1 VRRGRGPSS
10 SSVVGRLASADS
22 IETGGFTP
30 GAILVER
37 YRIIG
42 LIGRGGMGEVYRA
55 DDLKL
60 GQPVALKFLPERLSS
75 DAPLLDRFFAEVRT
89 ARQVSHPNVCRVY
102 DIGEAEGRHFLSMEY
117 VDGEDLASLLRRI
130 GGLPPS
136 KALEIA
142 RQLCAGLAAAHERG
156 VLHRDLKPANVMVDG
171 RGRARI
177 MDFGLAVAIQDGA
190 GDAGRDVA
198 GTPAY
203 MAPEQLAGKGAT
215 VRSDLY
221 ALGLVLFELYTGRR
235 AFEAATV
242 EGYRQKHAEATPTS
256 PSALVAGIDPAVER
270 AILRCL
276 EKDPQM
282 RPASAAQ
289 VAAALPGGDP
299 LAAALAA
306 GETPSPEMVAAA
318 GTEERLSPT
327 IARGLIAAT
336 VVIVLL
342 HAFLARRVCLLP
354 VVGSEKSGQVLRVHA
369 REILASLG
377 MPERPADWAGSLE
390 GDPAFLRWAVDHDPA
405 PDRWR
410 RGIARDGLTYVYR
423 ESPLPMLPTDLTN
436 GPVPV
441 PFVTDVDPAPVLA
454 GMKELR
460 LDSEGRLKELHVVP
474 PEMEKAGPGGPAPPD
489 DWSALFRAAGLDP
502 RMFHSVEPRWNPR
515 EYADSRAAWEGPHPE
530 RRGVTMRV
538 EAAAYRG
545 RPVSFLWIGP
555 WSSSSRDLPDQRT
568 AGRRAADL
576 IWIGIVLTL
585 LFAGAWMARRNLRA
599 GRGDRRGAARLAA
612 AVVIVQLAMWVL
624 GAHHVSSEEEFGIL
638 VTGLASAAVMGGVA
652 WLVYIALEP
661 IMRRYWPGMLVSWTR
676 LIAGNW
682 KDSLVG
688 RDLLVGASS
697 GALIAILMGPIRRYI
712 PPWLGELPPAP
723 RTMTDDPSRVRDG
736 VAWLIQA
743 PAISIW
749 WVLALVMFLVF
760 VRRIV
765 RVQWIAGIVVALFFA
780 ANYLG
785 VPPLH
790 VTLPIAAAT
799 TGFLVFIA
807 IRFGLL
813 AALVA
818 HTCTR
823 WLECFVMTPDPSA
836 WYFYQGAIAIGLVL
850 ALALWGLAS
859 TQAGVRST

>member
-1 VRRGRGPSS
+1 MRRGRGPSS

-318 GTEERLSPT
+318 GTDERISPAV
-327 IARGLIAAT
+327 ARGLVAAS
-336 VVIVLL
+336 VLVMLL
-342 HAFLARRVCLLP
+342 HAFLAPRTCVLP
-354 VVGSEKSGQVLRVHA
+354 VVGSEKSGEVLRVRA

-377 MPERPADWAGSLE
+377 MPERPGDWAGSL
-390 GDPAFLRWAVDHDPA
+390 DHDIPFFVWIA
-405 PDRWR
+405 NHDQSAGRWR
-410 RGIARDGLTYVYR
+410 RGIMRDGLSYLYR
-423 ESPLPMLPTDLTN
+423 ESPLPLVPTPLGE
-436 GPVPV
+436 GPFPSPLVTQSDPPPV
-441 PFVTDVDPAPVLA
+441 RA
-454 GMKELR
+454 GMKEVR
-460 LDSEGRLKELHVVP
+460 IDAEGRLKELHVVP
-474 PEMEKAGPGGPAPPD
+474 QEIEKASGPAPPA
-489 DWSALFRAAGLDP
+489 DWIALFRAAGLEP
-502 RMFHSVEPRWNPR
+502 SVFHSVEPRWSPPVF
-515 EYADSRAAWEGPHPE
+515 ADSRAAWEGPHPE
-530 RRGVTMRV
+530 RSGLTMRV

-555 WSSSSRDLPDQRT
+555 WSTSFRDVPDQRSGG
-568 AGRRAADL
+568 ARAAD
-576 IWIGIVLTL
+576 
-585 LFAGAWMARRNLRA
+585 
-599 GRGDRRGAARLAA
+599 
-612 AVVIVQLAMWVL
+612 
-624 GAHHVSSEEEFGIL
+624 
-638 VTGLASAAVMGGVA
+638 
-652 WLVYIALEP
+652 
-661 IMRRYWPGMLVSWTR
+661 
-676 LIAGNW
+676 
-682 KDSLVG
+682 
-688 RDLLVGASS
+688 
-697 GALIAILMGPIRRYI
+697 
-712 PPWLGELPPAP
+712 
-723 RTMTDDPSRVRDG
+723 
-736 VAWLIQA
+736 
-743 PAISIW
+743 
-749 WVLALVMFLVF
+749 
-760 VRRIV
+760 
-765 RVQWIAGIVVALFFA
+765 
-780 ANYLG
+780 
-785 VPPLH
+785 
-790 VTLPIAAAT
+790 
-799 TGFLVFIA
+799 
-807 IRFGLL
+807 
-813 AALVA
+813 
-818 HTCTR
+818 
-823 WLECFVMTPDPSA
+823 
-836 WYFYQGAIAIGLVL
+836 
-850 ALALWGLAS
+850 
-859 TQAGVRST
+859 